1 MSPTLQNQNKSKL
14 LVKTGNT
21 QVQRE
26 HKYDWDYV
34 ETGSNSKF
42 SLRIFA
48 NSWRRLP
55 VANSEAAGDFPN
67 AEAGS
72 LEGFWIWEQPLM
84 MEFQENMFGF
94 GIREK
99 TRRVIVDVAEGRESV
114 EGGDFGESEGEGG
127 DGKEASGGVVV
138 IVVVVKT

>member
-14 LVKTGNT
+14 LVKTGNI

-42 SLRIFA
+42 NLRIFA

-55 VANSEAAGDFPN
+55 VANSNAAEDFPS
-67 AEAGS
+67 AEVGMPEIQI
-72 LEGFWIWEQPLM
+72 LVGLPL
-84 MEFQENMFGF
+84 
-94 GIREK
+94 
-99 TRRVIVDVAEGRESV
+99 DLVARACRS
-114 EGGDFGESEGEGG
+114 
-127 DGKEASGGVVV
+127 
-138 IVVVVKT
+138 TTH